1 MQDGIMISRGGATLP
16 PKPADGGKYGTANSG
31 SPTNRGL
38 HHNAGTLHV
47 SPFFPPPL
55 LPMRLGAPSQ
65 LAGCLHR
72 MARFRQLF
80 PAAHA
85 CDNRAAARQKNH
97 GPKRSMKAH
106 VRNAGAVV
114 DLKHVGVEKLKVA
127 GCQRLS
133 LDGIF
138 SARIPTILVLF
149 VDKNDHGLSSVR
161 WNRTLGLR
169 FSYFSPFVSETVPS
183 ADARIVCSD
192 TTIETGVAHG

>member
-85 CDNRAAARQKNH
+85 CDNRAAARQKE
-97 GPKRSMKAH
+97 PRSQAL
-106 VRNAGAVV
+106 N
-114 DLKHVGVEKLKVA
+114 E
-127 GCQRLS
+127 
-133 LDGIF
+133 
-138 SARIPTILVLF
+138 SAR
-149 VDKNDHGLSSVR
+149 VD
-161 WNRTLGLR
+161 TLCRAGSHALCPR
-169 FSYFSPFVSETVPS
+169 SYFARCRYGVLAGVS
-183 ADARIVCSD
+183 A
-192 TTIETGVAHG
+192 